1 MDRAVDRWI
10 DEHKNE
16 LIDALSANLKIA
28 SLKDTDAAA
37 EGAPFGPMIRRAL
50 DTALDCG
57 RSLGF
62 ETVDYDGY
70 CGAIDMPAGE
80 EQLGI
85 ICHLDVVPEGSGWT
99 YPPYGAEIH
108 DGKLYARGTMDDKGP
123 AYAALFAMKAVKECK
138 IPLKRSVRLILG
150 CDEESGMS
158 CLKHYNRVAKAPTL
172 SFSPD
177 AEYPVVNS
185 EKMIFRTEYKKEFKS
200 GITIKAGTRRNVVP
214 GEAVATVPMAL
225 SRIVPIMEAFME
237 GSEFA
242 CSAEAIDEN
251 STRIIMKG
259 LAAHASAPE
268 HGKNAMLAMLAVAQ
282 CGEQCALM
290 VPTDILARQHY
301 KNLKPFFD
309 AAGIRSALLLG
320 ACSAAEKKTIS
331 GELQMGLT
339 QIVIGT
345 HALFSKDVLF
355 KDLTFVVID
364 EQHRFGVNQ
373 REALLKKGTYPDLLV
388 MSATPIPRSLAMT
401 IYGDL
406 EPIILNEKPA
416 GRKPVKTRLV
426 APAKR
431 DDMKKF
437 ILNEVQ
443 NGNRCY
449 WVVSRVEIDDEGGS
463 RSVGEVQE
471 ELESFNSHWKVGA
484 VHGQMDETERDAILN
499 AFAKGDIQVLV
510 ATTVIEVG
518 VNVPEA
524 NLMVIDAPERF
535 GLAQLHQ
542 LRGRV
547 GRGNQEAWCFL
558 IVPQQSPAHERLTH
572 FASTD
577 DGFKIAE
584 MDMQERGAGN
594 LEGSEQSGAWVFRW
608 FDWIADQGLIQK
620 MLTLAE
626 EILDNKPGFSKE
638 TQEKIQNWYA
648 ALPQGNSDGVH

>member
-1 MDRAVDRWI
+1 MKLWARYCILILKGSKKAFLLLKRFNKEDSNNMDRAVDRWI

-268 HGKNAMLAMLAVAQ
+268 HGKNAMLAMLALLDKLPLEGEDAATVAALTNALKFD
-282 CGEQCALM
+282 CHGETLGIDNEDASGRLTLNPGVLDWDGDGIHRLTFDVRAPISSKAGELERKITLGLKDTGLVQ
-290 VPTDILARQHY
+290 TDISWSEGYYISPDDELV
-301 KNLKPFFD
+301 KK
-309 AAGIRSALLLG
+309 LL
-320 ACSAAEKKTIS
+320 
-331 GELQMGLT
+331 
-339 QIVIGT
+339 
-345 HALFSKDVLF
+345 DVY
-355 KDLTFVVID
+355 
-364 EQHRFGVNQ
+364 EGRFG
-373 REALLKKGTYPDLLV
+373 RRLEPLAIGGGTYARHMKNSVAFGIERPGEPGRAHMPDEF
-388 MSATPIPRSLAMT
+388 IP
-401 IYGDL
+401 
-406 EPIILNEKPA
+406 
-416 GRKPVKTRLV
+416 
-426 APAKR
+426 
-431 DDMKKF
+431 
-437 ILNEVQ
+437 
-443 NGNRCY
+443 
-449 WVVSRVEIDDEGGS
+449 IDDLIEDT
-463 RSVGEVQE
+463 
-471 ELESFNSHWKVGA
+471 KVLA
-484 VHGQMDETERDAILN
+484 DAIIAL
-499 AFAKGDIQVLV
+499 AGDN
-510 ATTVIEVG
+510 E
-518 VNVPEA
+518 
-524 NLMVIDAPERF
+524 
-535 GLAQLHQ
+535 
-542 LRGRV
+542 
-547 GRGNQEAWCFL
+547 
-558 IVPQQSPAHERLTH
+558 
-572 FASTD
+572 
-577 DGFKIAE
+577 
-584 MDMQERGAGN
+584 
-594 LEGSEQSGAWVFRW
+594 
-608 FDWIADQGLIQK
+608 
-620 MLTLAE
+620 
-626 EILDNKPGFSKE
+626 
-638 TQEKIQNWYA
+638 
-648 ALPQGNSDGVH
+648 